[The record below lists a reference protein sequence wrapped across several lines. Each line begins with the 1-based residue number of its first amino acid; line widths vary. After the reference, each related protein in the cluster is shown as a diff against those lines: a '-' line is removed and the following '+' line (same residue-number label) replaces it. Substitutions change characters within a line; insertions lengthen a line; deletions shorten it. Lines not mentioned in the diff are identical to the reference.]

1 MRGASRRGARI
12 LGAAAAV
19 AALAVSGPVRGQ
31 GSSEAE
37 KLRVDPTISLEGK
50 PFPEIEESPARF
62 AEPRR
67 VFYVSAD
74 AKVEGDGSETRP
86 WKELQAALCRLEPG
100 DRLVLLPGLYSGA
113 VRIGESC
120 KPGRADAPIQ
130 VFGEEAFFHAAEGAF
145 ALTVS
150 RPFWHFY
157 HMQMVLDR
165 PGAKG
170 FAVLGE
176 DAHDIVFD
184 RGHVYEGA
192 GVAILLGSG
201 SARISISN
209 SHVHQSGGI
218 RIEAGARDVELHHNK
233 IHHNLDAALR
243 VVPGGKNGG
252 IAQNLTL
259 TRNKF
264 HNDTGPALDLSRC
277 RGVRVEANKI
287 YNYRPGPGSRGEAVV
302 LGPGAE
308 DIVITGSYFAEAT
321 VGVRVNGAAKVLL
334 LRNYFENMLSEQSTA
349 LEIVAGRDIDI
360 LGNTIDRYAVG
371 IRVEGRPPG
380 VAGIRFANNL
390 VLDASVL
397 PFDLEDSG
405 AAADFGHNAFGGPAG
420 TVRGRIGGKTF
431 DIGRGDPA
439 LLPGSRVAAGVRL
452 SGRDL
457 ANVEGLVVRD
467 AGKAFDGVT
476 FSGAAPDIGVAE
488 K

>member
-1 MRGASRRGARI
+1 MRVPPRPGRCR
-12 LGAAAAV
+12 LGAAAALV
-19 AALAVSGPVRGQ
+19 GLAVFLPVRAQ
-31 GSSEAE
+31 EASEAE
-37 KLRVDPTISLEGK
+37 KLRVDPTIMLDGK
-50 PFPEIEESPARF
+50 PFPEMEDTPTRF

-67 VFYVSAD
+67 LLYVSAD
-74 AKVEGDGSETRP
+74 AKAEGDGSENRP

-100 DRLVLLPGLYSGA
+100 DRLVLLPGIYAGA

-130 VFGEEAFFHAAEGAF
+130 VFGEEAFFHAAEGAY

-170 FAVLGE
+170 VAVLGE
-176 DAHDIVFD
+176 EAHDIVFD
-184 RGHVYEGA
+184 RGHVYEGP
-192 GVAILLGSG
+192 GVAILIGAA
-201 SARISISN
+201 SARVSISN
-209 SHVHQSGGI
+209 SHVHQTGGI
-218 RIEAGARDVELHHNK
+218 RIESGARDVELHHNK

-243 VVPGGKNGG
+243 IVPGKDGEL
-252 IAQNLTL
+252 ARNLTL
-259 TRNKF
+259 VRNKF
-264 HNDTGPALDLSRC
+264 HNDLGPALDLSRC
-277 RGVRVEANKI
+277 RGVRVDANKI
-287 YNYRPGPGSRGEAVV
+287 YNYRPGAGSRGEAVV

-321 VGVRVNGAAKVLL
+321 VGVRVNGGVKVLL
-334 LRNYFENMLSEQSTA
+334 LRNYFENMLSEKSTA
-349 LEIVAGRDIDI
+349 VEIVAGRGIDV
-360 LGNTIDRYAVG
+360 LGNTIDRYAVP

-380 VAGIRFANNL
+380 VVGVRFANNL
-390 VLDASVL
+390 VLDASAFA
-397 PFDLEDSG
+397 FDLQDAA
-405 AAADFGHNAFGGPAG
+405 AAADFGHNGFGGPAG
-420 TVRGRIGGKTF
+420 ATRGRIGAETV
-431 DIGRGDPA
+431 DLGRGDPA

-467 AGKAFDGVT
+467 AGKPFDGVP
-476 FSGAAPDIGVAE
+476 FAGAAPDIGVAE

>member
-12 LGAAAAV
+12 LGAAAAL

-201 SARISISN
+201 SARVSISN

-243 VVPGGKNGG
+243 IVPGNAGK
-252 IAQNLTL
+252 IAQNLTFA
-259 TRNKF
+259 RNKF

-277 RGVRVEANKI
+277 RGVRVEGNKI

-321 VGVRVNGAAKVLL
+321 VGVRVNGAAKILL
-334 LRNYFENMLSEQSTA
+334 LRNYFENMLSERSTA
-349 LEIVAGRDIDI
+349 LEIAAGRGIDVF
-360 LGNTIDRYAVG
+360 GNTIDRYAVG

-380 VAGIRFANNL
+380 VEGVRFANNI
-390 VLDASVL
+390 VLDTSAL
-397 PFDLEDSG
+397 AFDLEDS
-405 AAADFGHNAFGGPAG
+405 AAAAYFGHNAFGGPTG
-420 TVRGRIGGKTF
+420 TVRGRVGAKTF
-431 DIGRGDPA
+431 DIGGGDEA
-439 LLPGSRVAAGVRL
+439 GPGSRAAAAVRL

-457 ANVEGLVVRD
+457 ANVEGLAVRD
-467 AGKAFDGVT
+467 AGKVFDGVT
-476 FSGAAPDIGVAE
+476 FSGPAPDIGVAE
-488 K
+488 R

>member
-1 MRGASRRGARI
+1 MSVPPRPGRCL
-12 LGAAAAV
+12 LGAAAALV
-19 AALAVSGPVRGQ
+19 ALAVSLPVRGQ
-31 GSSEAE
+31 EASEAE
-37 KLRVDPTISLEGK
+37 KLRVDPTIALDGR
-50 PFPEIEESPARF
+50 PFPEIEDSPTRF

-67 VFYVSAD
+67 LFYVSAD
-74 AKVEGDGSETRP
+74 AKAEGDGSQTRP

-100 DRLVLLPGLYSGA
+100 DRLVLLPGIYAGA

-130 VFGEEAFFHAAEGAF
+130 VFGEEAFFHAADGAY

-157 HMQMVLDR
+157 HMQMILDR
-165 PGAKG
+165 PAAKG

-176 DAHDIVFD
+176 EAHDIVFD
-184 RGHVYEGA
+184 RGHVYEGP
-192 GVAILLGSG
+192 GVAIFVGTA
-201 SARISISN
+201 SARVSISN
-209 SHVHQSGGI
+209 SHVHQTGGI
-218 RIEAGARDVELHHNK
+218 RIESGARDVELHHNK

-243 VVPGGKNGG
+243 IVPGKDGE
-252 IAQNLTL
+252 IARNLTL
-259 TRNKF
+259 VRNKF

-287 YNYRPGPGSRGEAVV
+287 YNYRPGAGSRGEAVV

-334 LRNYFENMLSEQSTA
+334 LRNYFENMLSEKSTA
-349 LEIVAGRDIDI
+349 LEIVAGRGIDV

-380 VAGIRFANNL
+380 VAGVRFANNL
-390 VLDASVL
+390 VLDASGL
-397 PFDLEDSG
+397 AFDLEDSA
-405 AAADFGHNAFGGPAG
+405 AAADFGHNGFGGPG
-420 TVRGRIGGKTF
+420 TVRGRIGGKSF
-431 DIGRGDPA
+431 AIGRGDPA
-439 LLPGSRVAAGVRL
+439 LLAGSRTAADVRL

-457 ANVEGLVVRD
+457 AKVEGLVVRD
-467 AGKAFDGVT
+467 AGKPYDGVK
-476 FSGAAPDIGVAE
+476 FAGAAPDIGVAE